1 MGQLLAFD
9 KLRLRCEGLARAT
22 GGFRL
27 PRGSGLAELMRAA
40 KAHGL
45 QHPAP
50 RATSSSADCNP
61 AGDHTRQDV

>member
-9 KLRLRCEGLARAT
+9 TLRGRPEGPARAT

-45 QHPAP
+45 QRPASP
-50 RATSSSADCNP
+50 MSSPDDCSA
-61 AGDHTRQDV
+61 AGDHTRQDA